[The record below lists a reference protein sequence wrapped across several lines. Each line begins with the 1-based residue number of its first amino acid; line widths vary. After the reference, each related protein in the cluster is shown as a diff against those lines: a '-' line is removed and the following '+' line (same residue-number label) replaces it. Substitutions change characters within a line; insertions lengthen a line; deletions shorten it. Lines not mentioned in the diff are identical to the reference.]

1 MLDDEMNP
9 DDPDLDGLDPV
20 DLADLDLD
28 DLDGLDLGALGL
40 GLDDLDDERILNDDE
55 LEAVGELARAQLAD
69 GPVLVDELLVA
80 AADAGIIDRLLLS
93 LDPNDSDELVAEL
106 LDDLLTFDPELW
118 AAGRWI
124 DRVDRVLAGRVFTH
138 RVTADELAQGW
149 IDPWPDLRVLDVD
162 HDDPDP
168 FEPATEIEAGAGT
181 TDRFAVDQPI
191 FDQTDGDRLLLPA
204 DQWPAL
210 TPGGLIAV
218 RRRGAAVEVEPV
230 APPAPDAGQRE
241 REVLAAAVAA
251 GPGPDSGVPVLFA
264 LMDALMEDPTLFT
277 EPVIP
282 VRELAAAAG
291 LSTDGIGIGPADRVW
306 DEPGAERI
314 MAERAVSSYDLDE
327 CCLDALALVNRRW
340 RAELLGLA
348 DLPDTPPL
356 DEVVDALGHGDVGP
370 ALADAMDRP
379 RVHDGL
385 RAFARTLLDATDGD
399 SPRAIGPRLLM
410 AYLLERDGDLTGAEE
425 LYRLVHDRQ
434 PDSPAALEGLA
445 FLAFDRSDFTT
456 AARLLRRV
464 YEADYPLVNMTEQL
478 AACQIIPGRNDRCPC
493 GSGRKYKACHPG
505 QAFIHPEQRVTVML
519 AKLANFALSRPRRDM
534 LATTALI
541 AGLEP
546 DTLLGS
552 RFLFERYLL
561 DAGNAAEYRRLR
573 GTLLPIDE
581 AELLD
586 RLVGLAPLMVE
597 VVDVRP
603 SPQPGGI
610 ATATATLRPLSPAG
624 DDRVCQLGYGD
635 PDLEP
640 GQVAMVH
647 LLDRALVGQVALVEP
662 GHRPSLAALLADGP
676 LPLVGFLSWF
686 ADVPVS

>member
-1 MLDDEMNP
+1 MLDDEVNP
-9 DDPDLDGLDPV
+9 DDPDLEDIAPGDLDDLDLGGLDLDGLD
-20 DLADLDLD
+20 LSALGLDLD
-28 DLDGLDLGALGL
+28 DLDEDSF
-40 GLDDLDDERILNDDE
+40 LNDDE

-69 GPVLVDELLVA
+69 GPLLVDELLVA

-93 LDPNDSDELVAEL
+93 LDPEDSDVLVAEL

-118 AAGRWI
+118 ASGRWI
-124 DRVDRVLAGRVFTH
+124 DRVERVLAGRVFTH
-138 RVTADELAQGW
+138 RVTADEVARGW

-168 FEPATEIEAGAGT
+168 LEPEANGEAGAGT
-181 TDRFAVDQPI
+181 VNQPA

-204 DQWPAL
+204 ALWPAL
-210 TPGGLIAV
+210 APGDLIAV
-218 RRRGAAVEVEPV
+218 RRQGAAVEVEPV
-230 APPAPDAGQRE
+230 GPPSPDAGRRE

-264 LMDALMEDPTLFT
+264 LMDALMEDPALFT
-277 EPVIP
+277 EPVPP

-306 DEPGAERI
+306 DEPGAERM

-340 RAELLGLA
+340 RAELLGVTELA
-348 DLPDTPPL
+348 DTPPL
-356 DEVVDALGHGDVGP
+356 DEVIDALGHGDVGP

-379 RVHDGL
+379 RVHDEL

-399 SPRAIGPRLLM
+399 DPRAIGPRLLM

-434 PDSPAALEGLA
+434 PDSPAALESLA
-445 FLAFDRSDFTT
+445 FLAFDRSDFTN

-505 QAFIHPEQRVTVML
+505 QAFIRPEQRITVML
-519 AKLANFALSRPRRDM
+519 SKLANFALSRPRRDV

-573 GTLLPIDE
+573 GALLPVDE

-586 RLVGLAPLMVE
+586 RLVGLTPMMVE
-597 VVDVRP
+597 VVDLRP
-603 SPQPGGI
+603 SPQPGG
-610 ATATATLRPLSPAG
+610 AATATLRPLSPAG
-624 DDRVCQLGYGD
+624 DDRMCELGYGD

-647 LLDRALVGQVALVEP
+647 LLDRALVGQVAIVEP
-662 GHRPSLAALLADGP
+662 GHRASLAALLADGP
-676 LPLVGFLSWF
+676 LPLIGFLNWF

>member
-9 DDPDLDGLDPV
+9 DDPDRD
-20 DLADLDLD
+20 DLDLD
-28 DLDGLDLGALGL
+28 LDDLSLSDLDGLDLDGLDLGGLSLDLG
-40 GLDDLDDERILNDDE
+40 GLDDDRFLSDDE
-55 LEAVGELARAQLAD
+55 LEAVGDLARARLVD
-69 GPVLVDELLVA
+69 GPVIVDELLAA
-80 AADAGIIDRLLLS
+80 AADAGIIDRFLLS
-93 LDPNDSDELVAEL
+93 LDPDDGDELVAEL

-118 AAGRWI
+118 ASGRWI
-124 DRVDRVLAGRVFTH
+124 DRVERVLAGRVFTH
-138 RVTADELAQGW
+138 RITADEVARGW

-168 FEPATEIEAGAGT
+168 FEPEGEAVAAG
-181 TDRFAVDQPI
+181 DGPA

-204 DQWPAL
+204 DLWPAL
-210 TPGGLIAV
+210 TPGDLVAV

-230 APPAPDAGQRE
+230 GPPAPDAGQRE

-251 GPGPDSGVPVLFA
+251 GPGPDNGVPVLFA

-379 RVHDGL
+379 RVHDRL
-385 RAFARTLLDATDGD
+385 RAFARALLDATDGD

-410 AYLLERDGDLTGAEE
+410 AYLLERDGDLSGAEE

-434 PDSPAALEGLA
+434 PDSPAALESLA

-456 AARLLRRV
+456 AARLLRRI
-464 YEADYPLVNMTEQL
+464 YEPDYPLVNMTEQL
-478 AACQIIPGRNDRCPC
+478 AACQIIPERNDRCPC

-505 QAFIHPEQRVTVML
+505 QAFIRPEQRITVML
-519 AKLANFALSRPRRDM
+519 AKLANFALSRPRRDV

-573 GTLLPIDE
+573 GGLLPVDE

-603 SPQPGGI
+603 SPEPGGTV
-610 ATATATLRPLSPAG
+610 TATATLRPLSPPG

-635 PDLEP
+635 PDLET

-647 LLDRALVGQVALVEP
+647 ILDRALVGQVAMVEP
-662 GHRPSLAALLADGP
+662 GHRASLAALLADGP